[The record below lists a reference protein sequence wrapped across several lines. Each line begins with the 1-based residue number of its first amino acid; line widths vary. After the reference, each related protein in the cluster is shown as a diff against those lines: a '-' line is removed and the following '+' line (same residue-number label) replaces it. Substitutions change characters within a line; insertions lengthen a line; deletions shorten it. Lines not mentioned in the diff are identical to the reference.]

1 MRFGNGLAL
10 ITTKYASLRRSV
22 MNQSKLPKLLLM
34 LALVAGLCM
43 VQPRLNA
50 QQERDP
56 AAAQQQQ
63 PDPGQDQS
71 MKQAADMQNFAG
83 RVIKMGGKYVLGDT
97 ASKATYA
104 LDDQDKAKQFEGQAV
119 QVTGTLDAQTRTI
132 RVSSMTPGS

>member
-1 MRFGNGLAL
+1 
-10 ITTKYASLRRSV
+10 
-22 MNQSKLPKLLLM
+22 MNKSKLPKLLLM
-34 LALVAGLCM
+34 LALVAGLIM

-56 AAAQQQQ
+56 AATQQ
-63 PDPGQDQS
+63 PQADPASPPQS
-71 MKQAADMQNFAG
+71 MNQAADMQSFSG
-83 RVIKMGGKYVLGDT
+83 RVIKMGGKFVLRDT
-97 ASKATYA
+97 ASKTTYA

>member
-10 ITTKYASLRRSV
+10 ITAKYASLRRSV

-56 AAAQQQQ
+56 AATQQQ
-63 PDPGQDQS
+63 PDRGQEQS
-71 MKQAADMQNFAG
+71 VTQAADMQNFSG
-83 RVIKMGGKYVLGDT
+83 RVIKMGGKYVLRDT
-97 ASKATYA
+97 ASKTTYA

-119 QVTGTLDAQTRTI
+119 QVTGTLDAQTKTI
-132 RVSSMTPGS
+132 RVSSITPGS